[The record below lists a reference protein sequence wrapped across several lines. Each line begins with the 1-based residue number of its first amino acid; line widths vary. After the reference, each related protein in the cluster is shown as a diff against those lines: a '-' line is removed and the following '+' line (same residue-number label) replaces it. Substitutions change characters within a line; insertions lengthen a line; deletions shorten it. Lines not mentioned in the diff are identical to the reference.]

1 MRRFNLFTLIYLA
14 AATVFAIIWFSLSS
28 TGAALAAGFALTL
41 MMCSLFPWWQRTIGD
56 MGKKGN
62 YIVDAI
68 GILVPLAIQIYGL
81 ISGELG
87 LSYFL
92 IGFAIVMLIST
103 IEDVVVLN
111 RLERAQRQV

>member
-1 MRRFNLFTLIYLA
+1 MRRFNPFTLIYLA
-14 AATVFAIIWFSLSS
+14 AATVFVVIWLSLTSI
-28 TGAALAAGFALTL
+28 GAAVAAGFALT
-41 MMCSLFPWWQRTIGD
+41 MTICSLFPWWQRTIVD

-62 YIVDAI
+62 YVVDAI

-87 LSYFL
+87 VSYFL

-111 RLERAQRQV
+111 QVERAQRRA